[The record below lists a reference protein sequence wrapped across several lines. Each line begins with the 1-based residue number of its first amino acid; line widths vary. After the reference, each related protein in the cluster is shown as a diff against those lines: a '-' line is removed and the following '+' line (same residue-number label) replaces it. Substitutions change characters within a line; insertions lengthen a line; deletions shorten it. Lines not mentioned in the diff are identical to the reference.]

1 MKVEDLFGRVANVV
15 NSYPKAII
23 AVMLVLAVI
32 AIIFMVTIPPQTES
46 DEFMNKHSP
55 SGMVYDLYNNRYGQ
69 DSYVLLIT
77 ASNPTDPG
85 LLRELLVLEKQIK
98 RINHV
103 SSAVS
108 IADVVAEY
116 HGGTIPGTEAEVN
129 AIIEKLPSGTRKQF
143 VPGKETA
150 LAYVLI
156 DQGISTDA
164 SQDVEP
170 FVVKTIGQATLPPG
184 VSIELTGNTP
194 FNIQLQEAMLGNF
207 GVLIIASMAFML
219 IVLGLLFSKIRFWI
233 LPIILLTF
241 GLFYTFGIMGI
252 LGIPANDGAV
262 AAFPILLGLGIDYA
276 VQFHSR
282 FDDERRQSDAASALT
297 ETITKTGPAVLIAL
311 GATSLGFVAMFI
323 TPIPMIQTFATVSIL
338 GIVCCY
344 LTTLFGFGAFVIV
357 LKYEPKPPG
366 KSITER
372 LMTRYDALLSRV
384 AAGVVKVAMPV
395 ILVAV
400 VIAAVGL
407 TMDPGIPVD
416 TSSKSMGPAD
426 LPAQLVADEVQ
437 SVSGSLAPLPLYISG
452 INTKTVVGVVWTDR
466 LCTEMAGNYYQI
478 SSISSI
484 SALVRSYNNGV
495 LPVNQ
500 ADLDRVLA
508 TIPAEQK
515 NLYQLD
521 DATSVITID
530 TISMSINEER
540 AFSDNVVKD
549 IAWLEPPPG
558 AAVTPT
564 GDFTLYTIL
573 TDTIVANKDKMTF
586 LGFALIFIF
595 LLLVYRKGIA
605 VTPII
610 PLICVIGWNPLAMIA
625 LGQNYSIMTAVLGSM
640 TIGVGSEYTI
650 LVMERYL
657 EEHQK
662 SGDRIGAINEAVRK
676 IGTAVSVSGLVTAA
690 GFSALMLS
698 SFPVLSGFGLAT
710 VIVVIFSLVGAIVI
724 MPATL
729 ALMGGLGKKQIPLT
743 GVVESPR

>member
-1 MKVEDLFGRVANVV
+1 
-15 NSYPKAII
+15 
-23 AVMLVLAVI
+23 
-32 AIIFMVTIPPQTES
+32 
-46 DEFMNKHSP
+46 
-55 SGMVYDLYNNRYGQ
+55 
-69 DSYVLLIT
+69 
-77 ASNPTDPG
+77 
-85 LLRELLVLEKQIK
+85 
-98 RINHV
+98 
-103 SSAVS
+103 
-108 IADVVAEY
+108 
-116 HGGTIPGTEAEVN
+116 
-129 AIIEKLPSGTRKQF
+129 
-143 VPGKETA
+143 
-150 LAYVLI
+150 
-156 DQGISTDA
+156 
-164 SQDVEP
+164 
-170 FVVKTIGQATLPPG
+170 
-184 VSIELTGNTP
+184 
-194 FNIQLQEAMLGNF
+194 
-207 GVLIIASMAFML
+207 
-219 IVLGLLFSKIRFWI
+219 
-233 LPIILLTF
+233 
-241 GLFYTFGIMGI
+241 
-252 LGIPANDGAV
+252 
-262 AAFPILLGLGIDYA
+262 
-276 VQFHSR
+276 
-282 FDDERRQSDAASALT
+282 

-323 TPIPMIQTFATVSIL
+323 TPIPMIQTFAMVSIL

-344 LTTLFGFGAFVIV
+344 LTSLFGFGAFVLL

-384 AAGVVKVAMPV
+384 AAGVIKIAMPV

-452 INTKTVVGVVWTDR
+452 INTKTVEGVLWTDR

-484 SALVRSYNNGV
+484 SSLVRSYNNGV

-500 ADLDRVLA
+500 ANLDRVLA
-508 TIPAEQK
+508 TIPVEEK

-521 DATSVITID
+521 DATSVISID
-530 TISMSINEER
+530 TISMSINEQR

-558 AAVTPT
+558 VTIAPT

-573 TDTIVANKDKMTF
+573 TDQIVANKDKMTYI
-586 LGFALIFIF
+586 GFALIFIF

-657 EEHQK
+657 EEYQK
-662 SGDRIGAINEAVRK
+662 TGDRIGAIKEAVRK

-729 ALMGGLGKKQIPLT
+729 ALMGGLGKKQAPLT

>member
-1 MKVEDLFGRVANVV
+1 MKIEDLFSRVANVV

-32 AIIFMVTIPPQTES
+32 AIIFMATIPPQTES

-85 LLRELLVLEKQIK
+85 LLREILVLEKQIK

-116 HGGTIPGTEAEVN
+116 HGGTIPGTEAEVK
-129 AIIEKLPSGTRKQF
+129 AIIDKLPPGTRKQF
-143 VPGKETA
+143 VPDKETA

-164 SQDVEP
+164 SQNVEP

-207 GVLIIASMAFML
+207 SVLIVASMAFML

-233 LPIILLTF
+233 LPIVLLVF

-282 FDDERRQSDAASALT
+282 FDDERRRSDAASALT

-323 TPIPMIQTFATVSIL
+323 TPIPMIQTFAMVSIL

-344 LTTLFGFGAFVIV
+344 LTSLFGFGAFVLL

-384 AAGVVKVAMPV
+384 AAGVIKIAMPV

-452 INTKTVVGVVWTDR
+452 INTKTVEGVLWTDR

-484 SALVRSYNNGV
+484 SSLVRSYNNGV

-500 ADLDRVLA
+500 ANLDQVLA
-508 TIPAEQK
+508 TIPVEEK

-521 DATSVITID
+521 DATSVISID
-530 TISMSINEER
+530 TISMSINEQR

-558 AAVTPT
+558 VTIAPT

-573 TDTIVANKDKMTF
+573 TDQIVANKDKMTYI
-586 LGFALIFIF
+586 GFALIFIF

-657 EEHQK
+657 EEYQK
-662 SGDRIGAINEAVRK
+662 TGDRIGAIKEAVRK

-729 ALMGGLGKKQIPLT
+729 ALMGGLGKK
-743 GVVESPR
+743 